1 MEEIQTIPLT
11 LQQMAE
17 RFLLFLPDLIA
28 ALVIF
33 LAGVYLANL
42 IARLVRR
49 ALDRRLVNPEAAQ
62 VMTAVTRWTLIILVS
77 ITALE
82 QVRFDLRAFVAGL
95 GIAGFTIG
103 FALKDISENFVAG
116 LLLLLQRPFDL
127 GDVIEIDEFRGRVT
141 DVSLRATEMITLDG
155 QNIILPNGMVYT
167 NPITNYTRSP
177 LSRIAL
183 DVGVAYD
190 SDLEQVRRVAL
201 EAIESVPQVLA
212 DPPPKVVYRA
222 FDDSAIT
229 LTVLYW
235 IDGRETP
242 QFQATD
248 VGLPAVKKAFDRAG
262 IEIPFPIRTLQMER
276 AALPEDTAG

>member
-1 MEEIQTIPLT
+1 MEQIQTIPLT

-17 RFLLFLPDLIA
+17 RFLLFLPDIIA

-33 LAGVYLANL
+33 LVGIYLANV

-49 ALDRRLVNPEAAQ
+49 ALDRRQVNPEAAQ
-62 VMTAVTRWTLIILVS
+62 VITEVTRWSLVILVS

-116 LLLLLQRPFDL
+116 LILLLQRPFDL
-127 GDVIEIDEFRGRVT
+127 GDVIQIDDFRGRVT
-141 DVSLRATEMITLDG
+141 DVSLRATEMMTLDG

-167 NPITNYTRSP
+167 SPITNFTRSP

-190 SDLEQVRRVAL
+190 SDLDQVRRVAL
-201 EAIESVPQVLA
+201 EAIQSAPEVLA

-222 FDDSAIT
+222 FDDSSIN
-229 LTVLYW
+229 LTVMYW
-235 IDGRETP
+235 VDGRETS
-242 QFQATD
+242 QFQASD
-248 VGLPAVKKAFDRAG
+248 IGLPIVKKAFDRAG
-262 IEIPFPIRTLQMER
+262 IEIPFPIRTLHMER
-276 AALPEDTAG
+276 AAVPDGAAG

>member
-167 NPITNYTRSP
+167 SPITNYTRSP

-229 LTVLYW
+229 LTVMYW

-262 IEIPFPIRTLQMER
+262 IEIPFPIRTVQMER
-276 AALPEDTAG
+276 AGLPDGTPG

>member
-1 MEEIQTIPLT
+1 LSP
-11 LQQMAE
+11 
-17 RFLLFLPDLIA
+17 
-28 ALVIF
+28 
-33 LAGVYLANL
+33 
-42 IARLVRR
+42 
-49 ALDRRLVNPEAAQ
+49 
-62 VMTAVTRWTLIILVS
+62 
-77 ITALE
+77 
-82 QVRFDLRAFVAGL
+82 GL

-167 NPITNYTRSP
+167 SPITNYTRSP

-229 LTVLYW
+229 LTVMYW

-262 IEIPFPIRTLQMER
+262 IEIPFPIRTVQMER
-276 AALPEDTAG
+276 AGLPDGTPG